1 MSERV
6 NRLLGPW
13 DVKNPRICTVDLEQ
27 VKGGIVNG
35 CDPPSRPTS
44 ELSKTAQR
52 SITTAPEKYM
62 IILAQKQYHEYYFLV
77 RGFNNYGGV
86 EYN

>member
-1 MSERV
+1 M
-6 NRLLGPW
+6 
-13 DVKNPRICTVDLEQ
+13 DLEQ
-27 VKGGIVNG
+27 VKGGIVND

-62 IILAQKQYHEYYFLV
+62 IILEQKQYHEYHLSV
-77 RGFNNYGGV
+77 QGFNNYGGV
-86 EYN
+86 EFN